1 LWNEIIVVD
10 KMELLGLVIIYFLSF
25 STVVNSD
32 IAFEDELNDEE
43 ISEFVLEKYV
53 AGSTDDLGRLF
64 DLEKQLFSILD
75 EFMIKNAK
83 SDLNE
88 EVFKLQ
94 EFFMKNNIDGA
105 LLRSQVS
112 FN

>member
-1 LWNEIIVVD
+1 MATFIIVTLH
-10 KMELLGLVIIYFLSF
+10 LLALSSVVI
-25 STVVNSD
+25 SD
-32 IAFEDELNDEE
+32 IAFEDEFNDEE
-43 ISEFVLEKYV
+43 ISEFVMEKYV